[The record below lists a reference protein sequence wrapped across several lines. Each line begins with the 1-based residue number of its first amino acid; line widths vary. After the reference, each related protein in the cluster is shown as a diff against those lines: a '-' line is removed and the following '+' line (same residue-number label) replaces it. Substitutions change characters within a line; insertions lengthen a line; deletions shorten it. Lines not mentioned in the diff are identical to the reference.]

1 MFQRVGAAAYK
12 NDLSNTINLLAA
24 LKNPEKDLVCI
35 HIAGTNG
42 KGSTSHMLASI
53 FQEAGFKTGL
63 YTSPHLVDFRE
74 RIRINGEMVPEQF
87 VIDFTLQNKEVFN
100 KIGPSFFEMTVA
112 MAFDYF
118 KKEKVDIVILETG
131 MGGRLDST
139 NVVKPLAALI
149 TNIGFDHTAFLG
161 ETLELIAAEKAGIIK
176 ENTPIIISETQVET
190 QEVFKKKA
198 AEMHSEIHF
207 ADQRTKSELL
217 KEDYS
222 KGIST
227 YKVESKNYQF
237 EVNLPLMG
245 IYQQKNLLGVIT
257 CIEVLRE
264 QFPQIHLEHIIT
276 GIEKVKI
283 NTGLRGRWEIL
294 GQNPLCIADTGH
306 NKAGMTYILEQL
318 SKLPYQKLYM
328 VIGMVNDKDISGILK
343 MLPKDAFYIFTQA
356 KIPRALAVED
366 LYEMAKSIGLQGEME
381 KDVKAA
387 FIRAKSLANANDI
400 VFVGGSTFVAA
411 ELV

>member
-12 NDLSNTINLLAA
+12 KDLSNTINLLAA

-112 MAFDYF
+112 MAFNYF

-237 EVNLPLMG
+237 EVNLPIMG

-264 QFPQIHLEHIIT
+264 QFPQIHIEHIIT

-366 LYEMAKSIGLQGEME
+366 LFELAQSLGLQGEKE

>member
-237 EVNLPLMG
+237 EVNLPIMG

-366 LYEMAKSIGLQGEME
+366 LYEMAKSIGLQGEKE

>member
-12 NDLSNTINLLAA
+12 KDLSITINLLAA

-112 MAFDYF
+112 MAFNYF

-198 AEMHSEIHF
+198 AEMH
-207 ADQRTKSELL
+207 
-217 KEDYS
+217 
-222 KGIST
+222 
-227 YKVESKNYQF
+227 
-237 EVNLPLMG
+237 
-245 IYQQKNLLGVIT
+245 
-257 CIEVLRE
+257 
-264 QFPQIHLEHIIT
+264 
-276 GIEKVKI
+276 
-283 NTGLRGRWEIL
+283 
-294 GQNPLCIADTGH
+294 
-306 NKAGMTYILEQL
+306 
-318 SKLPYQKLYM
+318 
-328 VIGMVNDKDISGILK
+328 
-343 MLPKDAFYIFTQA
+343 
-356 KIPRALAVED
+356 
-366 LYEMAKSIGLQGEME
+366 
-381 KDVKAA
+381 
-387 FIRAKSLANANDI
+387 
-400 VFVGGSTFVAA
+400 
-411 ELV
+411 

>member
-118 KKEKVDIVILETG
+118 KNEKVDIVILETG

-139 NVVKPLAALI
+139 NVVKPLASLI

-198 AEMHSEIHF
+198 AEMLSEIHF

-227 YKVESKNYQF
+227 YKVKSKNYQF

-343 MLPKDAFYIFTQA
+343 MLPKEAFYIFTQA

-387 FIRAKSLANANDI
+387 FKRAKSLANANDI

>member
-12 NDLSNTINLLAA
+12 KDLSNTIQLLAA
-24 LKNPEKDLVCI
+24 LNNPEKDLVCI

-53 FQEAGFKTGL
+53 FQEAGLQTGL

-74 RIRINGEMVPEQF
+74 RIRINGEMIPEQF
-87 VIDFTLQNKEVFN
+87 VVDFTLQNKEIFA

-139 NVVKPLAALI
+139 NVVKPLASLI

-176 ENTPIIISETQVET
+176 QNIPVIISETQAET
-190 QEVFKKKA
+190 QAVFKKKA
-198 AEMHSEIHF
+198 SEMHAEIYF
-207 ADQRTKSELL
+207 SDQSTYSELL
-217 KEDYS
+217 NEDYS

-227 YKVESKNYQF
+227 YKVDSINYHF
-237 EVNLPLMG
+237 EVKLPLMG
-245 IYQQKNLLGVIT
+245 IYQQKNLQGVIT
-257 CIEVLRE
+257 CMEVLRE
-264 QFPQIHLEHIIT
+264 QFPQIHLDHIIT
-276 GIEKVKI
+276 GIEKVKL

-294 GQNPLCIADTGH
+294 GQDPLCIADTGH
-306 NKAGMTYILEQL
+306 NKAGITYILEQL
-318 SKLPYQKLYM
+318 SKLSYNKLYM

-343 MLPKDAFYIFTQA
+343 MLPKDAYYIFTQA
-356 KIPRALAVED
+356 QIPRALAVED
-366 LYEMAKSIGLQGEME
+366 LFELAKSIGLQGETK
-381 KDVKAA
+381 KDVKEA
-387 FIRAKSLANANDI
+387 FNFAKSLAKSNDLI
-400 VFVGGSTFVAA
+400 FVGGSTFVAA
-411 ELV
+411 EVV